1 MQVLSVRVI
10 KRTAPELRF
19 GWRGAKRSLVRTILS
34 FSSSLF
40 VIDMATRL
48 QTKTDEMV
56 IGVFLS
62 IGSITPYSLA
72 RRLSEVAQIL
82 TDQFMKVLLP
92 LASELDA
99 ENDRARLR
107 SLYIT
112 STRLTLAIFLPVGCV
127 LIVFASAILSAWVG
141 AEYAEYSHLVI
152 ILTVASLIATSQ
164 WPAGS
169 ILQGIARHRLLAGTS
184 TCSALA
190 NLALSIGL
198 LYPFGLMGVA
208 LGTLIPTTAECL
220 GFVLPYA
227 MRVVGVSTSEAFKQ
241 IFLPSMIPAVP
252 MIIFLYVLQ
261 RVVEP
266 LSLLS
271 IMPLAGVGV
280 VVYLTGYL
288 SMGASA
294 VERQICRSFA
304 ASTMRFAKAR
314 LKFS

>member
-1 MQVLSVRVI
+1 MQEGMHKGKSNDVV
-10 KRTAPELRF
+10 
-19 GWRGAKRSLVRTILS
+19 G
-34 FSSSLF
+34 
-40 VIDMATRL
+40 
-48 QTKTDEMV
+48 
-56 IGVFLS
+56 LS
-62 IGSITPYSLA
+62 ISNP
-72 RRLSEVAQIL
+72 
-82 TDQFMKVLLP
+82 
-92 LASELDA
+92 
-99 ENDRARLR
+99 
-107 SLYIT
+107 T
-112 STRLTLAIFLPVGCV
+112 SAGT
-127 LIVFASAILSAWVG
+127 
-141 AEYAEYSHLVI
+141 LVI
-152 ILTVASLIATSQ
+152 QPPSSQ
-164 WPAGS
+164 AHTDS
-169 ILQGIARHRLLAGTS
+169 ILWARP
-184 TCSALA
+184 
-190 NLALSIGL
+190 
-198 LYPFGLMGVA
+198 YGLMGVA